1 MLSGY
6 ESSRSH
12 DKPPYPDQGGNADRL
27 VRARLSHA
35 RAALFARLSSSKG
48 GVGKTTCAALCL
60 SALLQTQRTIA
71 VLDCDPNQ
79 HLANW
84 VHKLNRPQLRTYAPV
99 TLDNFYELYDK
110 ARAQSDV
117 VLLDLPGTETIV
129 TTYAISAAELV
140 VVPLRAS
147 HMDAVMALKGVR
159 LVRQQA
165 RTCRRSIP
173 CVAVLTQTRPEGMVT
188 RNERHLVAQ
197 LEANQV
203 PVLPVRLVEREVYRT
218 MFAIG
223 QSLFELPAEQAS
235 HERALGNTLE
245 ERSRFCQSVRAFFS
259 IWSLA
264 L

>member
-1 MLSGY
+1 MRGALSL
-6 ESSRSH
+6 RFT
-12 DKPPYPDQGGNADRL
+12 PTR
-27 VRARLSHA
+27 
-35 RAALFARLSSSKG
+35 
-48 GVGKTTCAALCL
+48 
-60 SALLQTQRTIA
+60 RTIA

-84 VHKLNRPQLRTYAPV
+84 VHKLNRPQLLTYAPV
-99 TLDNFYELYDK
+99 AKARDK

-140 VVPLRAS
+140 VVSLRAP
-147 HMDAVMALKGVR
+147 HMEAVMALKGVR

-188 RNERHLVAQ
+188 RNERHLAAQ
-197 LEANQV
+197 LEANSRV
-203 PVLPVRLVEREVYRT
+203 CPVLSWPVCLVEREVYRT

-235 HERALGNTLE
+235 HERALGNALAFVKALGT
-245 ERSRFCQSVRAFFS
+245 FFQSGV
-259 IWSLA
+259 
-264 L
+264 

>member
-1 MLSGY
+1 MSPLEVTTNPHIQTREETPTG
-6 ESSRSH
+6 SSLPVAPAPELPCSL
-12 DKPPYPDQGGNADRL
+12 AFL
-27 VRARLSHA
+27 
-35 RAALFARLSSSKG
+35 SSKG

-60 SALLQTQRTIA
+60 SALLQTRQTIA

-84 VHKLNRPQLRTYAPV
+84 VHKLNRPQLLTYASV

-223 QSLFELPAEQAS
+223 RSLFELPAEQAS
-235 HERALGNTLE
+235 HERALGNALAFVKALGT
-245 ERSRFCQSVRAFFS
+245 FFQSGV
-259 IWSLA
+259 
-264 L
+264 